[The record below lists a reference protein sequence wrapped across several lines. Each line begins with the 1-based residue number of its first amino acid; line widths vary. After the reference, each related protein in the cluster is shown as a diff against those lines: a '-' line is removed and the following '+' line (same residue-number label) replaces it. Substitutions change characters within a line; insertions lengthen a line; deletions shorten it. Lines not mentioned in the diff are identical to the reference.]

1 MTYSRPLFAL
11 LPGTPDG
18 AAHPQTV
25 HDLGVVQVPSGRLE
39 ASDPCAGLGEG
50 LVIDVPPGAY
60 PVFATVVDFS
70 DAHDGS
76 DPIEACLSVVVS
88 DAAPVAEVRL
98 FTPEGAGPA
107 GAEGYHG
114 VSVDSG
120 TVAFADAAAIASY
133 MPPAAANDWYNDV
146 FAPALTDVP
155 DHFPNGAGN
164 VTMPLARAGENV
176 VLSLSGWG
184 DGLFPLLTTH
194 AADGSLLGVH
204 IDLLVVGPPFEED
217 EEYDVND
224 EPLTAEDPDEDPDED
239 EAVAAAPGAA

>member
-18 AAHPQTV
+18 TSHPQSV
-25 HDLGVVQVPSGRLE
+25 RDLGVLQVPSGRLE
-39 ASDPCAGLGEG
+39 ASDPCVGLGEG

-60 PVFATVVDFS
+60 PVFVTVVDFS

-76 DPIEACLSVVVS
+76 DLIEAYLSLVVS

-98 FTPEGAGPA
+98 FTPEGADPA
-107 GAEGYHG
+107 GAEGYGYHG

-120 TVAFADAAAIASY
+120 TVAFADAAAIAAY
-133 MPPAAANDWYNDV
+133 MPPADANDWYNDV
-146 FAPALTDVP
+146 FAPELLDVP

-176 VLSLSGWG
+176 ILTLSGWG

-194 AADGSLLGVH
+194 AADGSFLGVH
-204 IDLLVVGPPFEED
+204 IDLLVVGPPFEEN

-224 EPLTAEDPDEDPDED
+224 WPVVDEYPDED
-239 EAVAAAPGAA
+239 ESVAAGPGSA